1 MADVGEIRAR
11 LILNSTDFTRG
22 MQQARGQMEATNRSA
37 DRTSKAVDK
46 IHKASLGFA
55 TAVGAVFAASI
66 GTAANFEQKMKDVQA
81 VSGESADN
89 MKQLTD
95 LALDMGKKTAFSS
108 AEAAQGIEE
117 LVKAGV
123 SVKDILNGGLEGAL
137 NLAIAGNINLADAA
151 EIASTALNA
160 FKDDNLSVAQAA
172 DILAGAANASA
183 TDVGEL
189 KYGLS
194 MVSAV
199 ASGVGLT
206 FQDTSTALA
215 VFAQN
220 GLKGSDAGTSLK
232 TMLLNLSP
240 HTKAAAE
247 QMAALNLGT
256 TNVGSAYNW
265 LAEKGMKP
273 AALSTEAVSDA
284 LMKLAKQEAGAG
296 ASASKI
302 QKEYDK
308 LAKYSGFASSAFYDA
323 NGNLKSMSEIAG
335 ILQKALKGLNA
346 EQRQQAL
353 QTMFGTDA
361 IRAGNILYKEGA
373 KGITDMWGA
382 MSKVKAADVAKVKL
396 DSLKGAFTELTSA
409 LESVGIKIGLGFLP
423 ALTDITRKANDFVG
437 SLSDAN
443 IANIEG
449 ALAFAGT
456 AAAAAFLATSVVK
469 VISALKILTASPL
482 GLAIMGASLLAGA
495 IMGAVVQQNK
505 LSEVSLDNA
514 NAMLKQADGLNANI
528 KQFDELKSKSKLST
542 EEFGRFLDIYSLLK
556 KTADPNVITRLKDE
570 QEKLRQKSG
579 LSNQEM
585 DTMVRLNGDLIEKV
599 PQATDKITA
608 QGNAILDSTD
618 KVKAY
623 NQQQYEMVRLEL
635 EAQKAK
641 AEASMDDYL
650 RKEEETIKR
659 INGLKQ
665 TMSGYDQKE
674 ADQRKKVKDL
684 YDDLAKAKANNDTLE
699 IDRLTTT
706 IAMEE
711 NKVTAL
717 KKQKAETASK
727 LVDQTKEL
735 GKIQEQIGKLDEV
748 KRKMVDLE
756 MHQSGLNAK
765 RGEEIRTIDSAIG
778 KLQQQKTELAKTVPI
793 SQRNTQEYR
802 DARDA
807 IQGQIDKLQGT
818 KNKIVDIIGQAAAM
832 NDALAKDITKNVRVI
847 TYNQVVASN
856 NYNNSKAKQL
866 QYHTGGIAGKPP
878 QLHVGGPAW
887 TVAPNHNEVDARLLR
902 NEMVLTEA
910 QQSNLMRMID
920 AGMTGKK
927 GEAPGKVV
935 NYDIKVDAKNVD
947 LDEQQLTRH
956 LQRLEALYG

>member
-1 MADVGEIRAR
+1 
-11 LILNSTDFTRG
+11 
-22 MQQARGQMEATNRSA
+22 MQQARGQMEQTNRSA
-37 DRTSKAVDK
+37 QRTSQAVDK

-89 MKQLTD
+89 MQKLTD
-95 LALDMGKKTAFSS
+95 LAMEMGKKTAFSS

-123 SVKDILNGGLEGAL
+123 SVTDILNGGLEGAL
-137 NLAIAGNINLADAA
+137 NLAIAGNIDLADAA

-160 FKDDNLSVAQAA
+160 FKEDNLSVAQAA

-194 MVSAV
+194 MASAV
-199 ASGVGLT
+199 ASGAGLT
-206 FQDTSTALA
+206 FQDTATALA

-232 TMLLNLSP
+232 TLLMNLVPSGKRARETM
-240 HTKAAAE
+240 HELGIA
-247 QMAALNLGT
+247 MAD
-256 TNVGSAYNW
+256 GSN
-265 LAEKGMKP
+265 K
-273 AALSTEAVSDA
+273 
-284 LMKLAKQEAGAG
+284 
-296 ASASKI
+296 
-302 QKEYDK
+302 
-308 LAKYSGFASSAFYDA
+308 FYDA
-323 NGNLKSMSEIAG
+323 HGKLKSLAEVSD
-335 ILQKALKGLNA
+335 ILREALVKLNPKERGEALKD
-346 EQRQQAL
+346 
-353 QTMFGTDA
+353 MFGSDA
-361 IRAGNILYKEGA
+361 VRAGTILFKEGA
-373 KGITDMWGA
+373 KGVNEMWKA

-396 DSLKGAFTELTSA
+396 DTLKGAFTELTSS
-409 LESVGIKIGLGFLP
+409 LESFGIKIGMDFLP
-423 ALTDITRKANDFVG
+423 VLTDITRKATEIIG
-437 SLSDAN
+437 SFGKVDA
-443 IANIEG
+443 ANFES
-449 ALAFAGT
+449 ALAFGGT
-456 AAAAAFLATSVVK
+456 AAAVALLLTSIVK
-469 VISALKILTASPL
+469 VISALKLLSASPL
-482 GLAIMGASLLAGA
+482 GLAITAVSLLAGA
-495 IMGAVVQQNK
+495 VVGAVVQQNALK
-505 LSEVSLDNA
+505 EVSLDNA
-514 NAMLKQADGLNANI
+514 NAMLKQADSLDANI
-528 KQFDELKSKSKLST
+528 KQFDELKSKSKLT
-542 EEFGRFLDIYSLLK
+542 TDEFGRFLDINSELK
-556 KTADPNVITRLKDE
+556 KTVDPNVIKRLKDE

-579 LSNQEM
+579 LSNEEL
-585 DTMVRLNGDLIEKV
+585 DKMVGLNGDLVAIL
-599 PQATDKITA
+599 PQSTDKITS
-608 QGNAILDSTD
+608 QGNAVITSTD
-618 KVKAY
+618 QLKEY
-623 NQQQYEMVRLEL
+623 NKQQYERVRLEL
-635 EAQKAK
+635 ESQKAK
-641 AEASMDDYL
+641 AEANMDDNL

-659 INGLKQ
+659 INALKEKYD
-665 TMSGYDQKE
+665 SYDQKE
-674 ADQRKKVKDL
+674 IDQRKKVKGL
-684 YDDLAKAKANNDTLE
+684 YDELAVAKERNDTSE

-711 NKVTAL
+711 NKITAL
-717 KKQKAETASK
+717 KKQRAETAGK

-735 GKIQEQIGKLDEV
+735 DKIQTQIGKLDEV

-756 MHQSGLNAK
+756 LHQAGINAK
-765 RGEEIRTIDSAIG
+765 RGEEVRTIDSAIG
-778 KLQQQKTELAKTVPI
+778 KLQQQKSELAKTIPI
-793 SQRNTQEYR
+793 SQHNTQEYR

-832 NDALAKDITKNVRVI
+832 NDVLGKDITKNVTIKTVQQVI
-847 TYNQVVASN
+847 ASN

-927 GEAPGKVV
+927 GEAPGKIV

>member
-1 MADVGEIRAR
+1 VVCNKREGKWSKRI
-11 LILNSTDFTRG
+11 
-22 MQQARGQMEATNRSA
+22 
-37 DRTSKAVDK
+37 DRRNVLVKAVDK

-89 MKQLTD
+89 MQKLTD
-95 LALDMGKKTAFSS
+95 LAMEMGKKTAFSS

-123 SVKDILNGGLEGAL
+123 SVTDILNGGLEGAL
-137 NLAIAGNINLADAA
+137 NLAIAGNIDLADAA

-160 FKDDNLSVAQAA
+160 FKEDNLSVAQAA

-194 MVSAV
+194 MASAV
-199 ASGVGLT
+199 ASGAGLT
-206 FQDTSTALA
+206 FQDTATALA

-232 TMLLNLSP
+232 TLLMNLVPSGKRARETM
-240 HTKAAAE
+240 HELGIA
-247 QMAALNLGT
+247 MAD
-256 TNVGSAYNW
+256 GSN
-265 LAEKGMKP
+265 K
-273 AALSTEAVSDA
+273 
-284 LMKLAKQEAGAG
+284 
-296 ASASKI
+296 
-302 QKEYDK
+302 
-308 LAKYSGFASSAFYDA
+308 FYDA
-323 NGNLKSMSEIAG
+323 HGKLKSLAEVSD
-335 ILQKALKGLNA
+335 ILREALVKLNPKERGEALKD
-346 EQRQQAL
+346 
-353 QTMFGTDA
+353 MFGSDA
-361 IRAGNILYKEGA
+361 VRAGTILFKEGA
-373 KGITDMWGA
+373 KGVNEMWKA

-396 DSLKGAFTELTSA
+396 DTLKGAFTELTSS
-409 LESVGIKIGLGFLP
+409 LESFGIKIGMDFLP
-423 ALTDITRKANDFVG
+423 LLTDITRKATEIIG
-437 SLSDAN
+437 SFGKVDA
-443 IANIEG
+443 ANFES
-449 ALAFAGT
+449 ALAFGGT
-456 AAAAAFLATSVVK
+456 AAAVALLLTSIVK
-469 VISALKILTASPL
+469 VISALKLLSASPL
-482 GLAIMGASLLAGA
+482 GLAITAVSLLAGA
-495 IMGAVVQQNK
+495 VVGAVVQQNALK
-505 LSEVSLDNA
+505 EVSLDNA
-514 NAMLKQADGLNANI
+514 NAMLKQADSLDANI
-528 KQFDELKSKSKLST
+528 KQFDELKSKSKLT
-542 EEFGRFLDIYSLLK
+542 TDEFGRFLDINSELK
-556 KTADPNVITRLKDE
+556 KTVDPNVIKRLKDE

-579 LSNQEM
+579 LSNEEL
-585 DTMVRLNGDLIEKV
+585 DKMVGLNGDLVAIL
-599 PQATDKITA
+599 PQSTDKITS
-608 QGNAILDSTD
+608 QGNAVITSTD
-618 KVKAY
+618 QLKEY
-623 NQQQYEMVRLEL
+623 NKQQYERVRLEL
-635 EAQKAK
+635 ESQKAK
-641 AEASMDDYL
+641 AEANMDDNL

-659 INGLKQ
+659 INALKEKYD
-665 TMSGYDQKE
+665 SYDQKE
-674 ADQRKKVKDL
+674 IDQRKKVKGL
-684 YDDLAKAKANNDTLE
+684 YDELAVAKERNDTSE

-711 NKVTAL
+711 NKITAL
-717 KKQKAETASK
+717 KKQRAETAGK

-735 GKIQEQIGKLDEV
+735 DKIQTQIGKLDEV

-756 MHQSGLNAK
+756 LHQAGINAK
-765 RGEEIRTIDSAIG
+765 RGEEVRTIDSAIG
-778 KLQQQKTELAKTVPI
+778 KLQQQKSELAKTIPI
-793 SQRNTQEYR
+793 SQHNTQEYR

-832 NDALAKDITKNVRVI
+832 NDALGKDITKNVTIKTVQQVI
-847 TYNQVVASN
+847 ASN

-927 GEAPGKVV
+927 GEAPGKIV

>member
-11 LILNSTDFTRG
+11 LVLSSDQFNRG
-22 MQQARGQMEATNRSA
+22 MQQARGQMDQTNRSA
-37 DRTSKAVDK
+37 ERTSKAIDK

-66 GTAANFEQKMKDVQA
+66 GTAANFEQKMKDVQS
-81 VSGESADN
+81 VSGESADS
-89 MKQLTD
+89 MQKLTD

-108 AEAAQGIEE
+108 AQAAEGIEE

-123 SVKDILNGGLEGAL
+123 SVTDILNGGLEGAL
-137 NLAIAGNINLADAA
+137 NLAIAGNLNLADAA

-189 KYGLS
+189 KFGLS
-194 MVSAV
+194 AVSAV
-199 ASGVGLT
+199 ASGAGLS
-206 FQDTSTALA
+206 FQDTTTALS

-220 GLKGSDAGTSLK
+220 GLRGSDAGTSLK
-232 TMLLNLSP
+232 TMLMNLVPSGKRARETM
-240 HTKAAAE
+240 HELGIA
-247 QMAALNLGT
+247 MAD
-256 TNVGSAYNW
+256 GSN
-265 LAEKGMKP
+265 K
-273 AALSTEAVSDA
+273 
-284 LMKLAKQEAGAG
+284 
-296 ASASKI
+296 
-302 QKEYDK
+302 
-308 LAKYSGFASSAFYDA
+308 FYDA
-323 NGNLKSMSEIAG
+323 NGKLKSLAEVSD
-335 ILQKALKGLNA
+335 ILRNALIKLNPKERGEALKD
-346 EQRQQAL
+346 
-353 QTMFGTDA
+353 MFGSDA
-361 IRAGNILYKEGA
+361 VRAGTILFKEGA
-373 KGITDMWGA
+373 KGVEAMWTA

-396 DSLKGAFTELTSA
+396 DTLKGAFTELTSA
-409 LESVGIKIGLGFLP
+409 MESVGISIGMDFLP
-423 ALTDITRKANDFVG
+423 ALTDITRKANDIVG
-437 SLSDAN
+437 SMGDVQT
-443 IANIEG
+443 ANIEG

-456 AAAAAFLATSVVK
+456 AAAVALLATSIVK
-469 VISALKILTASPL
+469 VVSALRILSASPL
-482 GLAIMGASLLAGA
+482 GLVITGVSLLAGLV
-495 IMGAVVQQNK
+495 MGAVVQQNK
-505 LSEVSLDNA
+505 LNEVSLKNA
-514 NAMLKQADGLNANI
+514 DSMLKQADSLDANI
-528 KQFDELKSKSKLST
+528 KQFDQLKSKTKLT
-542 EEFGRFLDIYSLLK
+542 TDEFGRFLDINSELK
-556 KTADPNVITRLKDE
+556 KTADPNVIKRLRDE

-579 LSNQEM
+579 LSNDEL
-585 DTMVRLNGDLIEKV
+585 DKMVQLNGDLVDIL
-599 PQATDKITA
+599 PQSTDKITA
-608 QGNAILDSTD
+608 QGNAVITSTD
-618 KVKAY
+618 GLKAY
-623 NQQQYEMVRLEL
+623 NQQQYERVRLEL

-641 AEASMDDYL
+641 AEANMDDNL

-684 YDDLAKAKANNDTLE
+684 YDDLAKAKKNNDTLE

-717 KKQKAETASK
+717 KKQKAETAAK

-735 GKIQEQIGKLDEV
+735 DKIQQQIGKLDEV

-756 MHQSGLNAK
+756 LRQAGINAK
-765 RGEEIRTIDSAIG
+765 RGEEVRTIDSAIG
-778 KLQQQKTELAKTVPI
+778 KLQQQKTELAKSVPVN
-793 SQRNTQEYR
+793 QRNTDEYR

>member
-11 LILNSTDFTRG
+11 LVLSSDQFNRG
-22 MQQARGQMEATNRSA
+22 MQQARGQMDQTNRSA
-37 DRTSKAVDK
+37 ERTSKAIDK

-81 VSGESADN
+81 VSGESADS
-89 MKQLTD
+89 MQKLTD
-95 LALDMGKKTAFSS
+95 LALEMGKKTSFSS
-108 AEAAQGIEE
+108 SQAAEGIEE

-123 SVKDILNGGLEGAL
+123 SVTDILNGGLEGAL
-137 NLAIAGNINLADAA
+137 NLAIAGNLNLADAA

-189 KYGLS
+189 KFGLS
-194 MVSAV
+194 AVSAV
-199 ASGVGLT
+199 ASGAGLS
-206 FQDTSTALA
+206 FQDTTTALS

-220 GLKGSDAGTSLK
+220 GLRGSDAGTSLK
-232 TMLLNLSP
+232 TMLMNLVPSGKRARETM
-240 HTKAAAE
+240 HELGIA
-247 QMAALNLGT
+247 MAD
-256 TNVGSAYNW
+256 GSN
-265 LAEKGMKP
+265 K
-273 AALSTEAVSDA
+273 
-284 LMKLAKQEAGAG
+284 
-296 ASASKI
+296 
-302 QKEYDK
+302 
-308 LAKYSGFASSAFYDA
+308 FYDA
-323 NGNLKSMSEIAG
+323 NGKLKSLAEVSD
-335 ILQKALKGLNA
+335 ILRNALIKLNPKERGEALKD
-346 EQRQQAL
+346 
-353 QTMFGTDA
+353 MFGSDA
-361 IRAGNILYKEGA
+361 VRAGTILFKEGA
-373 KGITDMWGA
+373 KGVEAMWTA

-396 DSLKGAFTELTSA
+396 DTLKGAFTELTSA
-409 LESVGIKIGLGFLP
+409 MESVGISIGMDFLP
-423 ALTDITRKANDFVG
+423 ALTDITRKANDIVG
-437 SLSDAN
+437 SMGDVQT
-443 IANIEG
+443 ANIEG

-456 AAAAAFLATSVVK
+456 AAAVALLATSIVK
-469 VISALKILTASPL
+469 VVSALRILSASPL
-482 GLAIMGASLLAGA
+482 GLVITGVSLLAGLV
-495 IMGAVVQQNK
+495 MGAVVQQNK
-505 LSEVSLDNA
+505 MNEVSLKNA
-514 NAMLKQADGLNANI
+514 DSMLKQADSLDANI
-528 KQFDELKSKSKLST
+528 KQFDQLKSKTKLT
-542 EEFGRFLDIYSLLK
+542 TDEFGRFLDINSELK
-556 KTADPNVITRLKDE
+556 KTADPNVIKRLRDE

-579 LSNQEM
+579 LSNDEL
-585 DTMVRLNGDLIEKV
+585 DKMVQLNGDLVDIL
-599 PQATDKITA
+599 PQSTDKITA
-608 QGNAILDSTD
+608 QGNAVITSTD
-618 KVKAY
+618 GLKAY
-623 NQQQYEMVRLEL
+623 NQQQYERVRLEL

-641 AEASMDDYL
+641 AEANMDDNL

-684 YDDLAKAKANNDTLE
+684 YDDLAKAKKNNDTLE

-717 KKQKAETASK
+717 KKQKAETAAK

-735 GKIQEQIGKLDEV
+735 DKIQQQIGKLDEV

-756 MHQSGLNAK
+756 LRQAGINAK
-765 RGEEIRTIDSAIG
+765 RGEEVRTIDSAIG
-778 KLQQQKTELAKTVPI
+778 KLQQQKDELAKSVPVN
-793 SQRNTQEYR
+793 QRNTDEYR
-802 DARDA
+802 ASRDA

-818 KNKIVDIIGQAAAM
+818 KNKIVDIIGEAAAM
-832 NDALAKDITKNVRVI
+832 NDALAKDITKNVRVV